1 MMKKLAPFLAILL
14 FVATACDNEKVVDET
29 KLPVNAQDYIEAH
42 FPNARITQ
50 VVRDRDDLETS
61 YDVILD
67 NQVKLEFD
75 KKGDCYS
82 IESRRTEKLP
92 DTVIPLKIL
101 EYVKAHY
108 PDAFVTDW
116 EKDRTDQE
124 VRLSNNKELVFNLA
138 GTFLRID
145 D

>member
-1 MMKKLAPFLAILL
+1 MKKLALFLAFLL
-14 FVATACDNEKVVDET
+14 FVATACDKEKVVDEAD
-29 KLPVNAQDYIEAH
+29 LPVNAKDYIEAH
-42 FPNARITQ
+42 FPSARISQ

-75 KKGDCYS
+75 KKGEVYS

-92 DTVIPLKIL
+92 DTVIPLKVL
-101 EYVKAHY
+101 EYVQKNY
-108 PDAFVTDW
+108 PDAFITDW

-124 VRLSNNKELVFNLA
+124 IRLSNNKELVFNLA

>member
-1 MMKKLAPFLAILL
+1 MKKLASFLAFLL

-29 KLPVNAQDYIEAH
+29 DLPVNAKDFIEAH
-42 FPNARITQ
+42 FPDANISQ

-61 YDVILD
+61 YDVILN

-82 IESRRTEKLP
+82 IETRNNEKLP

-101 EYVKAHY
+101 EYVQQNYA
-108 PDAFVTDW
+108 DTFITDW
-116 EKDRTDQE
+116 EKDKTDQE
-124 VRLSNNKELVFNLA
+124 IRLSNRKELVFNLS

-145 D
+145 N

>member
-1 MMKKLAPFLAILL
+1 MKKLASILAILL
-14 FVATACDNEKVVDET
+14 FVATACDDEKVVDET
-29 KLPVNAQDYIEAH
+29 KLPVNAQDFIEAH
-42 FPNARITQ
+42 FPDARISQ

-61 YDVILD
+61 YEVILD

-92 DTVIPLKIL
+92 DTVIPLKVL
-101 EYVKAHY
+101 EYVQDHY
-108 PDAFVTDW
+108 PDAFITDW
-116 EKDRTDQE
+116 EKDKTDQE
-124 VRLSNNKELVFNLA
+124 IRLSNNKELIFNLA

>member
-1 MMKKLAPFLAILL
+1 MKKLASILAFLL
-14 FVATACDNEKVVDET
+14 FVATACDKDKVVDEAD
-29 KLPVNAQDYIEAH
+29 LPVNAKDFIEAH
-42 FPNARITQ
+42 FPDARISQ

-82 IESRRTEKLP
+82 IESRTTEKLP
-92 DTVIPLKIL
+92 DTVIPLKLL
-101 EYVKAHY
+101 EYVQEHY
-108 PDAFVTDW
+108 PDEFITEWD
-116 EKDRTDQE
+116 KDRTDQE
-124 VRLSNNKELVFNLA
+124 VRLSNRKELVFNLS

>member
-1 MMKKLAPFLAILL
+1 MKKLASLLAFFL
-14 FVATACDNEKVVDET
+14 FMATACDNEKVVDET
-29 KLPVNAQDYIEAH
+29 KLPVNAHDYIEAH
-42 FPNARITQ
+42 FPNARISQ

-67 NQVKLEFD
+67 NQVRLEFD

-92 DTVIPLKIL
+92 DTVIPLKVL
-101 EYVKAHY
+101 EYIQEHY
-108 PDAFVTDW
+108 PDAFITDW
-116 EKDRTDQE
+116 EKDKTDQE

>member
-1 MMKKLAPFLAILL
+1 MKKLASILAILL

-29 KLPVNAQDYIEAH
+29 KLPVNAQDYIEAR
-42 FPNARITQ
+42 FPTARITQ
-50 VVRDRDDLETS
+50 VVRDREDLETS

-75 KKGDCYS
+75 KQGDCYS
-82 IESRRTEKLP
+82 IESRHTEKLP
-92 DTVIPLKIL
+92 DTVIPLKVL
-101 EYVKAHY
+101 EYVQEHY
-108 PDAFVTDW
+108 PDAFITDW
-116 EKDRTDQE
+116 EKDKTDQE
-124 VRLSNNKELVFNLA
+124 VRLSDNKELVFNLA